1 MEELRK
7 KNLSTMAIIGQGD
20 LVMEWS
26 FLSGLQPK
34 CLELCKSFIIV
45 ASDPILP

>member
-1 MEELRK
+1 
-7 KNLSTMAIIGQGD
+7 MAIIGQGD

-34 CLELCKSFIIV
+34 CWELCKSFIIV